1 MTVNKPEKFKL
12 GLAAIL
18 AAAKTDAINIKEKKF
33 NPKFDSFYEEF
44 VKEHSPEKNDDD
56 TLRTIILGNNV
67 KEDEALP
74 NPKDFGIKDEDKQK
88 IKEAYDNYLRKVGGY
103 KAVFESEIK
112 EDIAWLKDLEER
124 FKEYDWSWLAKIKFE
139 DKPEAETSVS
149 KPKREDLKHE
159 LEKYEIFSKEYSSI
173 DETQFIHN
181 EVYFSNRSL
190 SLENE
195 YDGLFSSNR
204 FIGHHEIKPF
214 YLRWFQIVDDFFG
227 SPAIFRGRLSKD
239 SAQTIHEERQ
249 I

>member
-1 MTVNKPEKFKL
+1 MWALRNEERKRIT
-12 GLAAIL
+12 
-18 AAAKTDAINIKEKKF
+18 
-33 NPKFDSFYEEF
+33 SFC
-44 VKEHSPEKNDDD
+44 EHWYLIVGK
-56 TLRTIILGNNV
+56 
-67 KEDEALP
+67 AL
-74 NPKDFGIKDEDKQK
+74 
-88 IKEAYDNYLRKVGGY
+88 
-103 KAVFESEIK
+103 SEIQSYK
-112 EDIAWLKDLEER
+112 ESKDLFSDSMKSKYKR
-124 FKEYDWSWLAKIKFE
+124 EYSELYK
-139 DKPEAETSVS
+139 SYQSLS

-239 SAQTIHEERQ
+239 SAQTIHEEGQ